1 MYLSVKEIA
10 KRYAVSR
17 ATIWRWVSDGHLPKP
32 HKLGPATTRWHLADL
47 EAFEPK
53 SHTG

>member
-17 ATIWRWVSDGHLPKP
+17 ATIWRWVSDGRVLPRF
-32 HKLGPATTRWHLADL
+32 HGRLLNG
-47 EAFEPK
+47 
-53 SHTG
+53 